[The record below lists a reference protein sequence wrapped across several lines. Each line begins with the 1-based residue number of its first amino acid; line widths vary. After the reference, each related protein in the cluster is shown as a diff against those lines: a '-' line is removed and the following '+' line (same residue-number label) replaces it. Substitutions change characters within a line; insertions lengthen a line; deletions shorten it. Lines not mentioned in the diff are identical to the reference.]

1 MMQNKGVEISYF
13 KAWRGR
19 QLALD
24 KLLGSPEESY
34 RIMPSYLY
42 MIEQVNR
49 GSKTDLVTDSTGR
62 FIYMFLA
69 YGACIDGFRRM
80 RKVISA
86 DGTFLKCKYRGCLLV
101 ATAQDR
107 DFHKFPIAWA
117 IVDSENDD
125 SWTWFL
131 QKLKE
136 FINDDPNLVI
146 ISDRHIS
153 IINDVRTVYE
163 HASHVHCSWHLSQNL
178 KRVSGRKGGIDLFMK
193 TSYAYKVSE
202 FDELYGCLKER
213 YPNIA
218 SYLEMHSSL
227 DKWSRAYSPGARYN
241 IMTTNGVE
249 SINAKLKTEREM
261 PIVALLDAIH
271 KLTSK
276 WFNKHRNAAGSATT
290 TLTPST
296 EAILRANFTLSQR
309 LKASQLNEFE
319 YHVYGDGK
327 DEVVNLSDR
336 SCSCRV
342 FQIDKISCAHAIA
355 AIYGAKLDLY
365 DFCSPYYSSQMW
377 ALAYADTIYPVP
389 IANEW
394 NIPDHFKYNVL
405 PPDVKRKRGRAQKE
419 RFPSIGEFGRKRT
432 KKCGVCHEFG
442 HCRKKCPK
450 RQTDV

>member
-1 MMQNKGVEISYF
+1 
-13 KAWRGR
+13 
-19 QLALD
+19 
-24 KLLGSPEESY
+24 
-34 RIMPSYLY
+34 
-42 MIEQVNR
+42 
-49 GSKTDLVTDSTGR
+49 
-62 FIYMFLA
+62 
-69 YGACIDGFRRM
+69 M
-80 RKVISA
+80 RKVISV

-101 ATAQDR
+101 ATAQDG
-107 DFHKFPIAWA
+107 DFHQFPIAWA

-125 SWTWFL
+125 SWTWFM

-136 FINDDPNLVI
+136 FINDDLNL
-146 ISDRHIS
+146 
-153 IINDVRTVYE
+153 
-163 HASHVHCSWHLSQNL
+163 
-178 KRVSGRKGGIDLFMK
+178 
-193 TSYAYKVSE
+193 AYKVSE

-218 SYLEMHSSL
+218 SYLEMHSSP

-261 PIVALLDAIH
+261 LIVALLDAIH

-276 WFNKHRNAAGSATT
+276 WFNMHRNAAGSATK

-309 LKASQLNEFE
+309 LKASQLNSFE
-319 YHVYGDGK
+319 YHVYDDGK

-342 FQIDKISCAHAIA
+342 FQIDKIPCAHAIA

-377 ALAYADTIYPVP
+377 ALAYADTIYSVP

-405 PPDVKRKRGRAQKE
+405 PPDVKGKRGRAQKE
-419 RFPSIGEFGRKRT
+419 RIPSIG
-432 KKCGVCHEFG
+432 GVWSEA
-442 HCRKKCPK
+442 K
-450 RQTDV
+450 